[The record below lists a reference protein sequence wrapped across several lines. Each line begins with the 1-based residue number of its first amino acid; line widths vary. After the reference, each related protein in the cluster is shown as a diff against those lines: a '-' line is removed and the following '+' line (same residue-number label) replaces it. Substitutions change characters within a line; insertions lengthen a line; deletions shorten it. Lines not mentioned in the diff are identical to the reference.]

1 MLTFLVWLYSFY
13 YMFYQKVIQALRN
26 SNFLSAFLVFFLN
39 KIEIILIFDFIIR
52 YLRREMIAYKFV
64 IQ

>member
-1 MLTFLVWLYSFY
+1 MLTFWVWLYSFY